1 MDLRKKR
8 MIRKLS
14 LFAFCFVLF
23 VSVIHAQDGLNL
35 PTELYVLGNNGQVQR
50 YGLGA
55 AGISTVTPESEFVVD
70 FGVAPDGNWLAYRTE
85 QALTILNMFTNES
98 SVIENGAGVP
108 SSRGRGDT
116 LAWSPSGDALAYTT
130 LYGGRVYFSASDTP
144 VFVDLRDSVYVS
156 LQWSPGGNYLVA
168 QAEPNIWWIYQ
179 RDGTNLKLISAIPS
193 SQGLAW
199 ATPSDIIFAPE
210 DGGLLRMDL
219 AHANAQSVLLDNNSI
234 YALPFMMP
242 DGTLGVFSRKKDD
255 TTVPEGSGQ
264 LINIV
269 LDKLKVTPVGQSVVD
284 LNGLRWAPG
293 GQLMITLR
301 GGVMALVLPATG
313 DGFALPASDAVAYGW
328 GTTPPESVTTL
339 RLPSNAYFL
348 TADTNGVVQIWR
360 LRKDGSP
367 LEPVTTAEADI
378 TRYALSPNERNIAF
392 ISGGKLWLQSV
403 TSPSG
408 AKALVDIGQ
417 RDVRDIA
424 FSLDGTRI
432 AYDTVGS
439 ADSPEGG
446 IWLVATN
453 GGDAELV
460 LPNGSPGSAPPV
472 YQPPFYRQPQFAPN
486 INALLAVKGD
496 TESTTFTIFDLG
508 TKASL
513 DAGAADDAFWLPDGR
528 VLAYGSGIG
537 IGDPPPTQLVVAINP
552 ADLIHTQ
559 LASIPYPA
567 RVMTGRSI
575 GNGTVR
581 LILGNASPGPHA
593 VNVVDLRTDNGAFSS
608 VANGGFIAAPQLSP
622 DGTFIAGQTH
632 ADGPLTFR
640 DLQSGRQVV
649 ISEPA
654 TISQFEWGS

>member
-1 MDLRKKR
+1 

-14 LFAFCFVLF
+14 LFAFCFFLIT
-23 VSVIHAQDGLNL
+23 SVIHAQDGLNL
-35 PTELYVLGNNGQVQR
+35 PTELYVLSNNGQVQR

-55 AGISTVTPESEFVVD
+55 AGISTVTPESDFVVD

-85 QALTILNMFTNES
+85 QALTILNMFTGDS

-108 SSRGRGDT
+108 SARGRGDT

-130 LYGGRVYFSASDTP
+130 LYGGRVYFNAAESP

-156 LQWSPGGNYLVA
+156 LQWSPGGNFLAA
-168 QAEPNIWWIYQ
+168 QADPNIWWIYQ
-179 RDGTNLKLISAIPS
+179 RDGTTLKLISAIPS

-199 ATPSDIIFAPE
+199 ASPSDIIFAPE

-219 AHANAQSVLLDNNSI
+219 AHANAQSALLDNSSI
-234 YALPFMMP
+234 YALPFLMP
-242 DGTLGVFSRKKDD
+242 DGTLAVFSRPKNDA
-255 TTVPEGSGQ
+255 TIPEGSGQ
-264 LINIV
+264 LIGLNFS
-269 LDKLKVTPVGQSVVD
+269 DLKTSAIGQTVVD

-328 GTTPPESVTTL
+328 GATPPESVTAL
-339 RLPSNAYFL
+339 KLPSNAYFV
-348 TADTNGVVQIWR
+348 TADTNGIAQIWR

-367 LEPVTTAEADI
+367 LEPVTAADADI
-378 TRYALSPNERNIAF
+378 TRYTLSPNERNIAF
-392 ISGGKLWLQSV
+392 VSGGKLWLQPLSA
-403 TSPSG
+403 PNG

-432 AYDTVGS
+432 AYSTLTS
-439 ADSPEGG
+439 PEIPEGG
-446 IWLVATN
+446 IWLVPTN
-453 GGDAELV
+453 GGDAQLV
-460 LPNGSPGSAPPV
+460 LRNGPADSATPV

-486 INALLAVKGD
+486 VNALLAAKGD
-496 TESTTFTIFDLG
+496 TETTAFTILDLG
-508 TKASL
+508 TQASL
-513 DAGAADDAFWLPDGR
+513 DAGMADEAFWLPDGR
-528 VLAYGSGIG
+528 VLVYGNGIG
-537 IGDPPPTQLVVAINP
+537 LGDPPPTQLVAAVNP

-567 RVMTGRSI
+567 RILTARSI

-581 LILGNASPGPHA
+581 MLVGNALPGPHA
-593 VNVVDLRTDNGAFSS
+593 LNVVDLRSDTGAFSS
-608 VANGGFIAAPQLSP
+608 VANGGFIALPQLSP

-640 DLQSGRQVV
+640 DLQTGKQVV
-649 ISEPA
+649 ISDPA
-654 TISQFEWGS
+654 AISQFEWGG